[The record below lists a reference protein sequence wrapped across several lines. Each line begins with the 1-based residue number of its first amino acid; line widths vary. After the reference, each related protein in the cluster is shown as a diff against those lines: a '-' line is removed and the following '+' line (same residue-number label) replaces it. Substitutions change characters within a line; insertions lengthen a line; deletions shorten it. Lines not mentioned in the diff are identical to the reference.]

1 MQQQVAD
8 LTSRLEALEQ
18 GMAQMREQADAAI
31 EEAKQVASKV
41 EGIMDDIAKN
51 EHGLSELAK
60 ITHRLTTNL
69 TNLIRK

>member
-1 MQQQVAD
+1 
-8 LTSRLEALEQ
+8 
-18 GMAQMREQADAAI
+18 MREQADAAI

-41 EGIMDDIAKN
+41 EGIMGDIAKN
-51 EHGLSELAK
+51 EHGLNELAK